1 VPVTHQLSLF
11 GVEASP
17 PDAGDLEGLLAGA
30 GQVVRLGGTARV
42 SIVVDAAWRVRVL
55 IAECE
60 LRGLTATWEEATV
73 EGHFGVR
80 TAYSTALAPLA
91 VAWLRGAVKRPP
103 ADFGLDG
110 RRLRLWLAAAGSPD
124 GPGAFSLGLGAS
136 DERCWE
142 PVGAAL
148 AAVGVPAVLLGP
160 RAGGPAYRILGR
172 RRLTRLAELVGE
184 APEEAPDGAWPAF
197 DVSTRPRRVG
207 GVGGGG
213 SVSRPR
219 APESGI
225 GTAAGSGGPAAGG
238 GAGSGGTAAGGGS
251 VAGSAA
257 GGGRRTS
264 AADESADEDKAALF
278 DL

>member
-1 VPVTHQLSLF
+1 VPVTRQLSLF
-11 GVEASP
+11 GVEARP
-17 PDAGDLEGLLAGA
+17 PAAADLEGLLAGA

-55 IAECE
+55 LAECD
-60 LRGLTATWEEATV
+60 LRGLAASWEAATV

-103 ADFGLDG
+103 ADFGLEG

-124 GPGAFSLGLGAS
+124 GPGAFSLRLGTS

-148 AAVGVPAVLLGP
+148 AAAGVPAVLLGP
-160 RAGGPAYRILGR
+160 RAGGPAYRIVGR
-172 RRLTRLAELVGE
+172 HRVARLAELVGE
-184 APEEAPDGAWPAF
+184 PPPEAPAGAWPVLDAT
-197 DVSTRPRRVG
+197 TRPRRF
-207 GVGGGG
+207 
-213 SVSRPR
+213 
-219 APESGI
+219 
-225 GTAAGSGGPAAGG
+225 GGPAGRQRVADQDGD
-238 GAGSGGTAAGGGS
+238 GAD
-251 VAGSAA
+251 
-257 GGGRRTS
+257 R
-264 AADESADEDKAALF
+264 EALF